1 MSSLGPTLSLEPSPI
16 LVFFCSIWISLGMEK
31 SLDGAQKK
39 KTKLYPSFKFG
50 AKLKFDICFAPS
62 ELLLA
67 PREAWMKPKTKID
80 NKSNSKFGVGPNVN
94 IFFCSIGVSFGA
106 KKNSNGTKK
115 EELNS
120 NSAVIFETKL
130 KLFFFLSLFL

>member
-1 MSSLGPTLSLEPSPI
+1 
-16 LVFFCSIWISLGMEK
+16 MEK